1 MHGYKLGSWKW
12 KLTIIFYSWIK
23 TFFLSFQCWADSGTS
38 SAKGYLTLPRQ
49 EPVRPIDPGAWVA
62 HTAAVRGNFK
72 NSTGC
77 CYENNINLFSLL
89 YPWEG
94 YFIKLSFF
102 SMLLFHRDTKHKVF
116 M

>member
-1 MHGYKLGSWKW
+1 M
-12 KLTIIFYSWIK
+12 
-23 TFFLSFQCWADSGTS
+23 
-38 SAKGYLTLPRQ
+38 
-49 EPVRPIDPGAWVA
+49 RPIDPGAWVA

-77 CYENNINLFSLL
+77 CYENNIIYLVCFIPEKDILLNLV
-89 YPWEG
+89 
-94 YFIKLSFF
+94 FF